1 MIDLRTGDLRKHYSA
16 NATRPIIL
24 DVPDLLVLTLD
35 GEGDPATSHAW
46 QDAVASLVA
55 LAWTVRAAVRTSD
68 PAMEFKVMPLEGVWT
83 LPDELT
89 FSEDPIIRAQL
100 RWTLQIVQPAR
111 IDHAVLERSRAEVSR
126 KKPEL
131 GSIDRIELRTLPGTL
146 AGQLLHRGSYRTE
159 TPTLD
164 RIHRFIREHGG
175 RPKPGHREI
184 YLNDPRRTAPEKRK
198 TILRV
203 AFTQPRLVTR
213 SG

>member
-16 NATRPIIL
+16 NATRPIIV
-24 DVPDLLVLTLD
+24 DVPDLLVLALN

-55 LAWTVRAAVRTSD
+55 LAWAVRATVKASD

-89 FSEDPIIRAQL
+89 FSEDSIIRAQL
-100 RWTLQIVQPAR
+100 RWSLQVVQPAR
-111 IDHAVLERSRAEVSR
+111 IDLAALENSRSDVIRR
-126 KKPEL
+126 KPEL
-131 GSIDRIELRTLPGTL
+131 GSLDRIELRTIPGTL
-146 AGQLLHRGSYRTE
+146 AGQLLHRGPYRTE
-159 TPTLD
+159 SSTLD
-164 RIHRFIREHGG
+164 HIHRFIREHGG

-184 YLNDPRRTAPEKRK
+184 YLNDPRRTAPEKLK

-203 AFTQPRLVTR
+203 AFTQ
-213 SG
+213 S